1 MKSIISIIFFSLI
14 LNKTLNAEIIVLKDC
29 YKPQDTKFEKFEYK
43 INTEEKSIKEIFIY
57 TDEYALKK
65 NTSKIN
71 LLNFYLKYYEKQ
83 YAKGYRRHVFKKE
96 FRGET
101 IIDINLN
108 TQKIIR
114 SSVDKDG
121 KIENQL
127 ISCAI

>member
-1 MKSIISIIFFSLI
+1 MKSLITIIFFSLI

-29 YKPQDTKFEKFEYK
+29 YKPRDTKFEKFEYK
-43 INTEEKSIKEIFIY
+43 INTEKKSINEIFIY
-57 TDEYALKK
+57 TDEFALKNNK
-65 NTSKIN
+65 SKIN
-71 LLNFYLKYYEKQ
+71 LLDFYLRYYEES

-108 TQKIIR
+108 TKKVIR

-127 ISCAI
+127 ISCSI